1 MSPPFGAGWMGSA
14 VQRSAQVGVPV
25 VGAESATGELLGAV
39 GSAGG
44 SCLVEAAR
52 NRLPSTSLG
61 RRFGVSGQAL
71 ISLVVPALSTPRET
85 ADFKVP
91 TVRLASSTDCR
102 GGWTLDT

>member
-14 VQRSAQVGVPV
+14 AQRSVGRHRGERRDLRR
-25 VGAESATGELLGAV
+25 VGLLK
-39 GSAGG
+39 AGG

-71 ISLVVPALSTPRET
+71 ISLVAPALSTPRET